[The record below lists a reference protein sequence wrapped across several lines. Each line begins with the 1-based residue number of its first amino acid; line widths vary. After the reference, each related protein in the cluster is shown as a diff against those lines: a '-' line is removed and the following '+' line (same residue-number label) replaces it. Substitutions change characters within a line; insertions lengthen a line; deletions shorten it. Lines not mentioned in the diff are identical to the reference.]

1 MQRRSEQLIA
11 TLGMGL
17 KTGLAL
23 SGLTLSDNAH
33 SAAGHAAAA
42 EGLSLR
48 LSLPSSLAEPSLADL
63 SDSAAPSPRSL
74 KTRAVY
80 YLSKR
85 EHSRAELAKK
95 LAQPT
100 YKARQKAFVHKTEL
114 PETPSPELIESVLD
128 DLQRQGFL
136 DDERFARGLARKNAS
151 KHGTARV
158 MSSLGQHQ
166 LDARTTQELASQLKD
181 SELPRCHD
189 VWRKRFAH
197 IDRAAMN
204 YAESQAALGKQGRFL
219 MQRGFGGDTV
229 RKVLKGWQPEYA

>member
-11 TLGMGL
+11 ALGMGL

-23 SGLTLSDNAH
+23 SNHTQITHNIPV
-33 SAAGHAAAA
+33 AAGHAAAT
-42 EGLSLR
+42 ECLTER
-48 LSLPSSLAEPSLADL
+48 LAEPCLEDL
-63 SDSAAPSPRSL
+63 SDAAAPNPRSL

-114 PETPSPELIESVLD
+114 PETPSPELIDSVLD

-136 DDERFARGLARKNAS
+136 DDERFAQGLARKNAS
-151 KHGTARV
+151 KHGAARV

-166 LDARTTQELASQLKD
+166 LAASTTQQLAAQLKD

-197 IDRAAMN
+197 INRADMS
-204 YAESQAALGKQGRFL
+204 YPESQAALGKQGRFL
-219 MQRGFGGDTV
+219 MQRGFAGDTI
-229 RKVLKGWQPEYA
+229 RKVLNGWQPESD